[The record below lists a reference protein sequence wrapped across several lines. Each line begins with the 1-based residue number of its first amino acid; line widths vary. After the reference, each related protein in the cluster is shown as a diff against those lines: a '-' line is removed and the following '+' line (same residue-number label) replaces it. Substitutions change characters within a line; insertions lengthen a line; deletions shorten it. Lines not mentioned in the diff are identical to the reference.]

1 LEAAAG
7 CPLAVDARCRFDAQP
22 FDHLPEEINVDARTT
37 ASSRS
42 RCRALA
48 GASPA
53 EMPRDVW
60 NLVTF
65 KALRNNKTEMTRM
78 MEMSRIGLEQCLDKM
93 TASFAKARE
102 DRLLLEQVRT
112 IS

>member
-1 LEAAAG
+1 LEAAARY
-7 CPLAVDARCRFDAQP
+7 PLAADARCRFDAQP
-22 FDHLPEEINVDARTT
+22 FDHLREERNVDARSAT

-53 EMPRDVW
+53 DMPRDVW

-65 KALRNNKTEMTRM
+65 RALRNNKTEMTRM
-78 MEMSRIGLEQCLDKM
+78 MEMSRMGLEQSSIGWQQ
-93 TASFAKARE
+93 AFAKARE
-102 DRLLLEQVRT
+102 DVGR
-112 IS
+112 